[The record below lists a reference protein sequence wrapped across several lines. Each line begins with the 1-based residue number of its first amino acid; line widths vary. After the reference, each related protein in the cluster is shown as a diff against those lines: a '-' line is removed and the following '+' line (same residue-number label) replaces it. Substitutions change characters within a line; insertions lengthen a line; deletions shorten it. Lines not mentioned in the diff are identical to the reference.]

1 MDVPICGG
9 PEQVIYEGNE
19 IESVGLLGF
28 IFLLG
33 LLTSC
38 SPEVDPPQMQF
49 QGATMGTV
57 YSIKIPK
64 LPRDIEPKKLK
75 LNIEA
80 LLDDVNS
87 KMSTYRNDSELSL
100 FNGSD
105 PNHWFNVSEDFY
117 TVVREALI
125 VSEKTEGAFDITIGP
140 LVNLWGFGPDITLT
154 ERVPT
159 ETQIQEHLA
168 HTGYDMIQLRK
179 TPPAISKSDSKI
191 YLDLSGLAKGYGV
204 DLVAEYL
211 ESLGID
217 NYLVEIGG
225 EVRVHGVNS
234 EGDKWR
240 IAIEKPSANARS
252 VQRIISV
259 GNAAIAT
266 SGDYRNYFENN
277 RERFSHSID
286 PRTGRPITHRLA
298 SVSVVS
304 HTAIYA
310 DAMATALMVLGPDKG
325 LKVAEREGLA
335 AVFIVRSTDGFIE
348 KSTQKFIQEVG
359 ARP

>member
-1 MDVPICGG
+1 MFRFVAIKSR
-9 PEQVIYEGNE
+9 VIYENNE
-19 IESVGLLGF
+19 IGSVGLLGF

-38 SPEVDPPQMQF
+38 SQEVDPPQIQF
-49 QGATMGTV
+49 QGVTMGTV
-57 YSIKIPK
+57 YSIKMPK
-64 LPRDIEPKKLK
+64 PPRDIEPNKLK
-75 LNIEA
+75 SNIED
-80 LLDDVNS
+80 LLGNVNS
-87 KMSTYRNDSELSL
+87 KMSTYLNDSELSR
-100 FNGSD
+100 FNRSD
-105 PNHWFNVSEDFY
+105 SNNWFNVSNDLY

-125 VSEKTEGAFDITIGP
+125 VSEKTEGAFDVTIGP
-140 LVNLWGFGPDITLT
+140 LVNLWGFGPTIKLT
-154 ERVPT
+154 NRIPT
-159 ETQIQEHLA
+159 DKQIQEHLT

-179 TPPAISKSDSKI
+179 SPLAIRKTDTKI

-211 ESLGID
+211 ESLGVD
-217 NYLVEIGG
+217 NYIVEIGG

-234 EGDKWR
+234 GGDKWR

-277 RERFSHSID
+277 GQRFSHTID

-304 HTAIYA
+304 HTAVYA

-325 LKVAEREGLA
+325 LQVAEREGLA
-335 AVFIVRSTDGFIE
+335 AVFIVRTTDGFIE
-348 KSTQKFIQEVG
+348 QGTRKFVHEIG
-359 ARP
+359 M